1 MFGQDPSENQ
11 LTYKRIIKS
20 WWPLAASWLLMSIS
34 IPGVSAVIARLPDPV
49 INLAAYGGIS
59 HPISL
64 IIESPIIM
72 MLSASTTLNRDWNT
86 YKRLFRF
93 MMLIGFLL
101 TCVHFL
107 VAFTPLYYFVVEE
120 LIGAPQAI
128 VESGR
133 LGLMCMLPWTWS
145 IVYRKFHQGIL
156 IRYGHSDAVAFG
168 TVVRLLAI
176 IAGITVTI
184 IFTDLPGVAVGSIG
198 HVCGVFFE
206 ALYTHFRAQP
216 VILHQVKLQPAV
228 EKLKWMD
235 FAKFYIPLAMT
246 PFLTYIWQPI
256 GSAGLSRMPNA
267 IDSLAIWAV
276 LSGLILILNST
287 GLSYNEIVIAILDR
301 SGSYPVLKRFTAMMA
316 GIGFG
321 AALLIA
327 ATPLAGFWFREIA
340 AISPHLSQIAI
351 YGFWLLVPVPGLMY
365 ALSFFQGIIL
375 NSRKTRPIPEA
386 VFVYL
391 LISVVFLTLGV
402 LWGKI
407 PGVYV
412 IAFTFTLANMGQVGW
427 MGFRSRPAARNL
439 KQRDEP
445 VLVGD

>member
-1 MFGQDPSENQ
+1 M
-11 LTYKRIIKS
+11 
-20 WWPLAASWLLMSIS
+20 
-34 IPGVSAVIARLPDPV
+34 IARLPDPV

-176 IAGITVTI
+176 IAGMTVTI

-198 HVCGVFFE
+198 HVCGVF
-206 ALYTHFRAQP
+206 
-216 VILHQVKLQPAV
+216 
-228 EKLKWMD
+228 LKR
-235 FAKFYIPLAMT
+235 F
-246 PFLTYIWQPI
+246 
-256 GSAGLSRMPNA
+256 
-267 IDSLAIWAV
+267 
-276 LSGLILILNST
+276 ILIL
-287 GLSYNEIVIAILDR
+287 GHDR
-301 SGSYPVLKRFTAMMA
+301 
-316 GIGFG
+316 
-321 AALLIA
+321 
-327 ATPLAGFWFREIA
+327 
-340 AISPHLSQIAI
+340 
-351 YGFWLLVPVPGLMY
+351 
-365 ALSFFQGIIL
+365 
-375 NSRKTRPIPEA
+375 
-386 VFVYL
+386 
-391 LISVVFLTLGV
+391 
-402 LWGKI
+402 
-407 PGVYV
+407 
-412 IAFTFTLANMGQVGW
+412 
-427 MGFRSRPAARNL
+427 
-439 KQRDEP
+439 
-445 VLVGD
+445 